1 MSISP
6 YRSFEYREY
15 SSRVCLISVRESILF
30 TRISY
35 RPFATHN
42 YGRDW
47 LFSKI
52 NQTFMRLHCNTYGIK
67 LTKRFASSTILETN
81 NAFICE
87 DIEYFFNALLYLWWR
102 WMTIFVETNW
112 FIIFCKFY
120 AAYSV
125 NRWKIIKSFVERSIC
140 NSNLIHRCV
149 YCAFST
155 TVVWIN
161 HDTLKWQFSE
171 SCTQEVQQLS
181 ECWSIK
187 NKKKKKSKI

>member
-15 SSRVCLISVRESILF
+15 SSWVCLISVRESILF

-52 NQTFMRLHCNTYGIK
+52 NQTFMRLRCNTYGIK

-112 FIIFCKFY
+112 FIFFCKFY

-125 NRWKIIKSFVERSIC
+125 ESMKNNQKLRLKI
-140 NSNLIHRCV
+140 NLQFKFDSSMCLL

-155 TVVWIN
+155 TVVSIN
-161 HDTLKWQFSE
+161 HDT
-171 SCTQEVQQLS
+171 
-181 ECWSIK
+181 
-187 NKKKKKSKI
+187 